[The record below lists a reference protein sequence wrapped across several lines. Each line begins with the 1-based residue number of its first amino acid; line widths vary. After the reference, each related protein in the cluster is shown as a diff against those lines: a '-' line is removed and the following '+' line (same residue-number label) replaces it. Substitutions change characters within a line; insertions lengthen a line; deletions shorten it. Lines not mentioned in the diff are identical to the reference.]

1 MRKAVLGAIGAA
13 ATIIMGGAAHAEPAI
28 WKASDADS
36 EIWLFGSVHLLNED
50 SVWRTDILETAL
62 SEADLFYYEV
72 PLDAEAQAEIQALV
86 QQRGLNGE
94 GETLN
99 GYLTDEQ
106 AALLEEIAPS
116 VGLTAA
122 QMQPMKPWL
131 ANLTL
136 GVMAIQKAGYNPQ
149 SGVEM
154 KLIAETPDA
163 RERFLETP
171 EEQIMILSGGS
182 DEVQAGALQATLE
195 QLRDDPDLFDRMVA
209 AWENGDAEALDTL
222 MVDSMKDVDPAIYE
236 ALIVR
241 RNAAWVEDIKA
252 LMEGDEDALVT
263 VGAGHLVGEGG
274 VPALLQA
281 EGYTVER
288 VQ

>member
-36 EIWLFGSVHLLNED
+36 KIWLFGSVHLLNED

>member
-36 EIWLFGSVHLLNED
+36 EIWLFGSIHFLNED
-50 SVWRTDILETAL
+50 TVWRTDTLQTIMNET
-62 SEADLFYYEV
+62 DLFYYEI
-72 PLDAEAQAEIQALV
+72 PIDAEAQGEVQALFMKYG
-86 QQRGLNGE
+86 RNAP

-99 GYLTDEQ
+99 DYLDEEQ
-106 AALLEEIAPS
+106 IALLGEVLPS
-116 VGLTAA
+116 IGL
-122 QMQPMKPWL
+122 QPEQLQPLKPWL
-131 ANLTL
+131 ANLQIAVT
-136 GVMAIQKAGYNPQ
+136 AIQKAGYNPQ
-149 SGVEM
+149 SGID
-154 KLIAETPDA
+154 LTLTQETPDE

-171 EEQIMILSGGS
+171 EEQIMMLSSGS
-182 DEVQAGALQATLE
+182 TELQANALQATLE

>member
-1 MRKAVLGAIGAA
+1 MTKFLTGAAGAALLALTAGAA
-13 ATIIMGGAAHAEPAI
+13 AADPAI
-28 WKASDADS
+28 WKASDEDS
-36 EIWLFGSVHLLNED
+36 EIWLFGSVHLLDED

-62 SEADLFYYEV
+62 NEADLFYYEV

-99 GYLTDEQ
+99 GYLNDEQ
-106 AALLEEIAPS
+106 IALLEEIAPS
-116 VGLTAA
+116 VGLSAA

-136 GVMAIQKAGYNPQ
+136 GVMAIQKAGYSPQ

-171 EEQIMILSGGS
+171 EEQITMLSSGS
-182 DEVQAGALQATLE
+182 DAVQAGALQATLE
-195 QLRDDPDLFDRMVA
+195 QLRDDPELFDRMVA
-209 AWENGDAEALDTL
+209 AWENGDADALDTL
-222 MVDSMKDVDPAIYE
+222 MVESMKDVDPAIYE

>member
-1 MRKAVLGAIGAA
+1 MRKTILAAAGAA

-36 EIWLFGSVHLLNED
+36 EIWLFGSVHLLDED
-50 SVWRTDILETAL
+50 SVWRTEILESAL

-72 PLDAEAQAEIQALV
+72 PLDAEAQAEIQELV

-99 GYLTDEQ
+99 SHLNEEQ
-106 AALLEEIAPS
+106 IALLEEVAPS

-154 KLIAETPDA
+154 KLNAETPDA

-171 EEQIMILSGGS
+171 EEQIAMLSSGS
-182 DEVQAGALQATLE
+182 DEVQAGSLQATLE
-195 QLRDDPDLFDRMVA
+195 QLRDDPGLFDRMVA
-209 AWENGDAEALDTL
+209 AWEAGDTEALNTL
-222 MVDSMKDVDPAIYE
+222 MVASMKDIDPAIYE

-241 RNAAWVEDIKA
+241 RNAAWVEDIKT
-252 LMEGDEDALVT
+252 LMEGDESALIT

-281 EGYTVER
+281 EGFKVER

>member
-1 MRKAVLGAIGAA
+1 MGAIGAA

>member
-209 AWENGDAEALDTL
+209 AWENGDADALDTL
-222 MVDSMKDVDPAIYE
+222 MVDSMKDVDPAVYE

>member
-50 SVWRTDILETAL
+50 SVWRTNILETAL

-209 AWENGDAEALDTL
+209 AWENGDADALDTL
-222 MVDSMKDVDPAIYE
+222 MVDSMKDVDPAVYE